1 MPCTAGETEAQKVK
15 VTGLCG
21 IAQQMEFAFSEER
34 SRSKHLAYV
43 RHLLDTLET
52 VRAQAHRAG
61 GRAWEE
67 ADGKQLTEQGIE
79 SLTWS

>member
-1 MPCTAGETEAQKVK
+1 MPCTAGETEAQKGN

-21 IAQQMEFAFSEER
+21 IAQQVEFAFSEER
-34 SRSKHLAYV
+34 PRSKPLAYV

-52 VRAQAHRAG
+52 VRAQPYRAG

-67 ADGKQLTEQGIE
+67 ADSKQ
-79 SLTWS
+79 

>member
-21 IAQQMEFAFSEER
+21 IAQQVEFAFSEER

-52 VRAQAHRAG
+52 VRAQPHRAE
-61 GRAWEE
+61 GRACKEV
-67 ADGKQLTEQGIE
+67 DGKQLTEQGIG